1 MAFFLCYSIARG
13 VAVMLLPIDEQLH
26 KQYKMMDPPSLE
38 RAMAI
43 IAEHD
48 TPADVRAIM
57 GRTLLPQQFLIEE
70 EETANAIFSEAR
82 KYWGRI
88 PDSLHERFLAQHIQ
102 VDKLHTQLDNFFYSQ
117 QGKEQF
123 LTYLRQHNTMTLP
136 QLLQLLIQ
144 RTIDV
149 GDDISL
155 KQIYL
160 YPIDARYM
168 VHFIYQQD
176 QLFWYELFCK
186 KIYSLCIHEPIDSV
200 PKLLQLAKLFEQA
213 ATKSYAH
220 VDNFEERYEQRM
232 QKLIGFVANYNPPSA
247 SLKQLDLYNIFLLA
261 RRKKHNGE
269 RIIYKIK
276 EIRAWDQGDH
286 VLTKTEKVALR
297 YVLFNV
303 HALRKEYGKVISNA
317 HYLLNDECLNNY
329 AIKIMLN
336 YEDVLPAF
344 PANEQTLIKNYHQN
358 YMEQLYYYYLEALV
372 ALKKYKEAL
381 HVIKSDPLA
390 SCMIVQDIVTNQTD
404 NEAFDARL
412 QAIKSQT
419 LDEETQHQTL
429 HFLTQL
435 ITIFEATTYKGL
447 ARRLKIAYDKVKEA
461 QLD

>member
-1 MAFFLCYSIARG
+1 
-13 VAVMLLPIDEQLH
+13 MLLPIDEQLH

-38 RAMAI
+38 RAMAK
-43 IAEHD
+43 IAKHD

-88 PDSLHERFLAQHIQ
+88 PESLHARFLAQHIQ
-102 VDKLHTQLDNFFYSQ
+102 IEKLHAQLDNFFYSQ

-123 LTYLRQHNTMTLP
+123 LTYLRQHNAMTLP

-144 RTIDV
+144 RTIDI
-149 GDDISL
+149 GDDIAL

-176 QLFWYELFCK
+176 ELFWYELFCK
-186 KIYSLCIHEPIDSV
+186 KVYSLCIHEPIDLV
-200 PKLLQLAKLFEQA
+200 PKLLQLAKHFEQA
-213 ATKSYAH
+213 VKISYAH
-220 VDNFEERYEQRM
+220 VDNLNVHYEQRM
-232 QKLIGFVANYNPPSA
+232 QQLILFVTNYNPPSA
-247 SLKQLDLYNIFLLA
+247 SLKQLDLYYIFLLA
-261 RRKKHNGE
+261 RRKKYNGE
-269 RIIYKIK
+269 HIIYKIK

-297 YVLFNV
+297 YVLFTV
-303 HALRKEYGKVISNA
+303 HALREEYGKVISNA

-381 HVIKSDPLA
+381 HIIKSDPLA

-404 NEAFDARL
+404 NEALDARM
-412 QAIKSQT
+412 QAIKNQT
-419 LDEETQHQTL
+419 LDEATKHQTL

-435 ITIFEATTYKGL
+435 IAIFEATTYKGL
-447 ARRLKIAYDKVKEA
+447 ARRLKVAYEKIKEA
-461 QLD
+461 PLN